1 MERKQVHLT
10 LDQAKERLEYWK
22 KWLRLSDW
30 DIVVRVARSYDMP
43 ANTQGRCEWTD
54 SRKEALIK
62 LLDPTDW
69 DPSTIYPQDM
79 EVTLVHELIHL
90 HLSVLADR
98 RSASIEDT
106 ILEQAIHALAY
117 SLVGLDRKSNA

>member
-10 LDQAKERLEYWK
+10 LDQARDRLEYWK
-22 KWLRLSDW
+22 QQLRLSDW
-30 DIVVRVARSYDMP
+30 DIVVRIARAYDMP

-62 LLDPTDW
+62 ILDPTDW
-69 DPSTIYPQDM
+69 DKDIIFPQDM

-90 HLSVLADR
+90 HLSVLTNKQ
-98 RSASIEDT
+98 SESIEDT
-106 ILEQAIHALAY
+106 VLEQAIHALAY
-117 SLVGLDRKSNA
+117 ALVGLDRK